1 MSPFLSRM
9 LVTAVGAPVVVG
21 ALYVGGWTLFALATV
36 VALVG
41 LHELYWMTRTLRPV
55 VLAGYLGAVAALLGA
70 TLSGPA
76 WALGGFLSTFVLAFV
91 FKGVAG
97 TRQSTTVSV
106 SLTFLGAGWVGLGL
120 AHIELLRRIP
130 EHGRLAAIAVVLTVW
145 AADGAAYLV
154 GYLIGR
160 HKLAP
165 SISPGKTWEGFAAGA
180 VAAIL
185 VSFIALYKSDFLTIP
200 ESLALGA
207 VIAVAAPLGDLF
219 ESAVKRDMGVKDASR
234 LLAAHGGMLDRL
246 DAILFSAIAS
256 YYFILAVGGI

>member
-1 MSPFLSRM
+1 G
-9 LVTAVGAPVVVG
+9 VG
-21 ALYVGGWTLFALATV
+21 
-36 VALVG
+36 
-41 LHELYWMTRTLRPV
+41 E
-55 VLAGYLGAVAALLGA
+55 
-70 TLSGPA
+70 
-76 WALGGFLSTFVLAFV
+76 
-91 FKGVAG
+91 

-185 VSFIALYKSDFLTIP
+185 VSFLVLYESGFLP
-200 ESLALGA
+200 DP
-207 VIAVAAPLGDLF
+207 VAP
-219 ESAVKRDMGVKDASR
+219 
-234 LLAAHGGMLDRL
+234 
-246 DAILFSAIAS
+246 AI
-256 YYFILAVGGI
+256 